1 MKMRD
6 EPDRISGA
14 NISIFKNPI
23 KFLSGE
29 ILTCIDFFRTI
40 TPGVNNIL
48 PPACPDIHFEPHRQL
63 RLQIVTIRQKI
74 IKSQSFPNW
83 PSCIRNYVHG
93 KTLSYNSLIC
103 SEKTRPIHCIILSGK
118 HQEYNFRQSH
128 NHCNKN
134 LTIDKLLIICIIEH
148 NNILYHRFFIKNVI
162 KKFGDTEKSSI
173 FAFGY

>member
-1 MKMRD
+1 MRD

-40 TPGVNNIL
+40 TSGVNNIR

-74 IKSQSFPNW
+74 IKTNHSRTDRHVSEIIFKERHFHITALFAAKRQDQYIALYYQTD
-83 PSCIRNYVHG
+83 IRN
-93 KTLSYNSLIC
+93 
-103 SEKTRPIHCIILSGK
+103 IITA
-118 HQEYNFRQSH
+118 NR
-128 NHCNKN
+128 
-134 LTIDKLLIICIIEH
+134 III
-148 NNILYHRFFIKNVI
+148 VI
-162 KKFGDTEKSSI
+162 KI
-173 FAFGY
+173 

>member
-29 ILTCIDFFRTI
+29 ILTCTDFFRTI
-40 TPGVNNIL
+40 TPGVNNIRS
-48 PPACPDIHFEPHRQL
+48 PACPDIHFEPHRQL
-63 RLQIVTIRQKI
+63 HLQIVTIRQKN
-74 IKSQSFPNW
+74 IKNQSFPTR
-83 PSCIRNYVHG
+83 PSCIRNYIQG
-93 KTLSYNSLIC
+93 KTLLYNSLIC
-103 SEKTRPIHCIILSGK
+103 SEKTRPIHCFILPGK
-118 HQEYNFRQSH
+118 HLEYNYRQSH
-128 NHCNKN
+128 NLCNKN
-134 LTIDKLLIICIIEH
+134 LTIDKLLIICIIED

-162 KKFGDTEKSSI
+162 KKFGDTEKSST